1 VIASL
6 LFLLAAAEP
15 LTTVA
20 SVDLAHYAGT
30 WYEAARTPSWFQKKC
45 VGDVRATYTQE
56 GPEKV
61 RVVNECREA
70 NGKTSTAKGSAK
82 VGGSTAKLKVTFFW
96 PFYGDYW
103 VLELDPEYR
112 WVVVGE
118 PGRKYLWILT
128 REPNPPDELVQ
139 RLTELAAKKGYDVSK
154 LVRTPK

>member
-20 SVDLAHYAGT
+20 SVDLARYAGT
-30 WYEAARTPSWFQKKC
+30 WYEAARTPNWFQKKC

-82 VGGSTAKLKVTFFW
+82 VGGSTAKLRVTFFW

-128 REPNPPDELVQ
+128 REPNPSDELVQ